1 MDLLSTLGSF
11 AQTHDHALVCL
22 HLAVLAGFVVL
33 ARAELR
39 EDLLRGGWRFHGP
52 LLGAT
57 GLALLVSAV
66 VIPVFA
72 RHGWEGHESFYLDI
86 FLGRDNEEMHSSPL
100 LTAPLL
106 RVLYLGLAA
115 VPGMPATAMLV
126 VNLLFGAAA
135 VWLAAQLGR
144 ALTGSD
150 GAGVLT
156 GVMVALH
163 PHQACWASSAY
174 QIIAP
179 FMLTVGAVL
188 AVVLGARRSSGRLY
202 LVGVALWTLA
212 VGTRIEVVFL
222 GPGLAAIVLLGGRST
237 LADWRAWGA
246 GVVAAAGLGALH
258 VLRLAGTV
266 AERDAG
272 EPWAY
277 YLGYFR
283 EHVLWLDLWHPYG
296 SLLAWPALGV
306 GAWVMVR
313 SGRRGRVAL
322 AGVAAVVLTFH
333 LPYTVYYDYTTPP
346 PQLSVVLL
354 AALAAGGVDHTW
366 RLGGVWRGV
375 AGLLVVGCVLPSLI
389 TLSQYRGRYY
399 GEPER
404 LVEAVEASAWETQL
418 DLGEFMKDGC
428 YLITEWPPLWE
439 RTACGSHVNMADP
452 LDRPEILEEHDG
464 CVIWL
469 YDVDNV
475 LWTSRD
481 VHMRA
486 AKLQWLYDW
495 ELIGSIT
502 LDDGYEAAVMRLVLD

>member
-1 MDLLSTLGSF
+1 MDLIATLGSF
-11 AQTHDHALVCL
+11 AQAHDHALVVV
-22 HLAVLAGFVVL
+22 HLGVLAAAL
-33 ARAELR
+33 IWARGELR
-39 EDLLRGGWRFHGP
+39 EELGGGSWRFHGSI
-52 LLGAT
+52 LGAAA
-57 GLALLVSAV
+57 LALLVSAV
-66 VIPVFA
+66 VIPAFT

-115 VPGMPATAMLV
+115 VPGMPPTAMV
-126 VNLLFGAAA
+126 AVNLLFGAAA
-135 VWLAAQLGR
+135 VWIAAQLGR
-144 ALTGSD
+144 ALTGHD
-150 GAGVLT
+150 GAGVVT
-156 GVMVALH
+156 GVLVALH

-174 QIIAP
+174 QIILP
-179 FMLTVGAVL
+179 FGLTVGAVL
-188 AVVLGARRSSGRLY
+188 AVVLGVRRSSARLY
-202 LVGVALWTLA
+202 VVGVALWTLA

-222 GPGLAAIVLLGGRST
+222 GPGLAAIVLLGGKAALR
-237 LADWRAWGA
+237 DWRAWGL

-277 YLGYFR
+277 YIGYFR

-296 SLLAWPALGV
+296 SVLAWPALGI
-306 GAWVMVR
+306 GAYAMVR
-313 SGRRGRVAL
+313 SGRRGRMAL
-322 AGVAAVVLTFH
+322 AGIAAVVLTFH
-333 LPYTVYYDYTTPP
+333 LPYTVYYDYTTRHTL
-346 PQLSVVLL
+346 LSVVLL
-354 AALAAGGVDHTW
+354 AVVAAAGVDLAWRNGGAWRVGAVALA
-366 RLGGVWRGV
+366 L
-375 AGLLVVGCVLPSLI
+375 GCVVPSLI
-389 TLSQYRGRYY
+389 TLGQYRGRYY

-404 LVEAVEASAWETQL
+404 LAEAVEASAWETKL
-418 DLGEFMKDGC
+418 ELGDFMRDGC

-452 LDRPEILEEHDG
+452 LDRPEILDEHDG

-486 AKLQWLYDW
+486 AKLEWLYDW

-502 LDDGYEAAVMRLVLD
+502 LDDGYEAGVRRLVL